1 MANSDFS
8 IALRN
13 YAGVPVVELV
23 GKVNDATVSK
33 LNDILNRLAQAGH
46 YNVMVN
52 LKRAVWDARN
62 KKIFSSLEKAAEV
75 FQKHYGYLSVIAD
88 TGQVASLLE
97 SHRLTQALKFCTS
110 EGQALTRIKRLPGPS
125 VSNPVTMQARI
136 AES

>member
-23 GKVNDATVSK
+23 GKVTNTTIAS
-33 LNDILNRLAQAGH
+33 LNQILNRLAQAGH

-52 LKRAVWDARN
+52 LKRAAWENMKV
-62 KKIFSSLEKAAEV
+62 FSSLEKAAEV
-75 FQKHYGYLSVIAD
+75 FQKHYGYLDVIAEA
-88 TGQVASLLE
+88 TQIASLLE
-97 SHRLTQALKFCTS
+97 SHRLSQVLRFCTS
-110 EGQALTRIKRLPGPS
+110 EGQALTRIKRIPGPS
-125 VSNPVTMQARI
+125 ALDPVAMQAHL